1 MNKLGFGFLRLPGW
15 GKSGGDI
22 DLELLNRMVDI
33 YLEQGRTYF
42 DTAYT
47 YLNGKSEWAIR
58 ESVVKRYPR
67 DRFVL
72 ADKLPGYKAHSHED
86 CYRYFAEQL
95 ERCQV
100 EYFDVYLLHWLNGK
114 NYEIAEQYGE
124 FEFLQELKAS
134 GKAVK
139 TGFSYHDTADLLDKI
154 LTRHPEVDYVQLQI
168 NYLDWESEAI
178 QSRRC
183 YEVAQKHGKAV
194 IVMEPV
200 KGGTL
205 ASLPPEAEALL
216 KELSPS
222 SSIASFALRFAGSL
236 PGVEVVLSGMNTVEQ
251 LLDNLQETQPL
262 CERETQVL
270 MQAASLINRS
280 IAVPCTGCGYC
291 LKDCPKHICIP
302 NYFKLYNEYSG
313 NPQDDWK
320 IVPAYRQLSSI
331 HGRAMDCIGCRQCEG
346 NCPQHLPVTDYLSK
360 VKEIFD
366 SH

>member
-1 MNKLGFGFLRLPGW
+1 MNKPGFGFLRLPGLE
-15 GKSGGDI
+15 KTGGEIDI
-22 DLELLNRMVDI
+22 KQLDQMVDV
-33 YLEQGRTYF
+33 YLERGGTYF

-67 DRFVL
+67 NRFLL

-86 CYRYFAEQL
+86 CYRYFEEQL

-100 EYFDVYLLHWLNGK
+100 DYFDVYLLHWLNAK

-124 FEFLQELKAS
+124 FEFLQELKAA

-139 TGFSYHDTADLLDKI
+139 TGFSYHDTADLLDTI

-183 YEVAQKHGKAV
+183 YETAQRHGKAV

-205 ASLPPEAEALL
+205 AALPPEADALL
-216 KELSPS
+216 KGLSPS
-222 SSIASFALRFAGSL
+222 ASAASFALRFAESL
-236 PGVEVVLSGMNTVEQ
+236 PGVEIVLSGMNAMEQ
-251 LLDNLQETQPL
+251 LLDNLREKPPLNEQEKQI
-262 CERETQVL
+262 L
-270 MQAASLINRS
+270 MQAASLISRS
-280 IAVPCTGCGYC
+280 VSVPCTGCGYC

-302 NYFKLYNEYSG
+302 NYFKLYNEYCR

-320 IVPAYRQLSSI
+320 IVPAYQHLASI
-331 HGRAMDCIGCRQCEG
+331 YGRAMDCVGCKRCER

-360 VKEIFD
+360 IKEIFD